1 MRRRMHDITY
11 VETDTVEPIPLW
23 TDEQLVIAKN
33 VMWSFGEYMRFML
46 VNGMEKAT
54 TEQILQS
61 YLDSMSKGEFG

>member
-1 MRRRMHDITY
+1 MHDITY

-46 VNGMEKAT
+46 LNGMEQAT
-54 TEQILQS
+54 TEQMLQS